1 MDQQVSTASNEPS
14 RARHAQ
20 VVPSFVLALL
30 RRPLDSWVG
39 QVSPGELL
47 RWERAGDLTE
57 SARRDLR
64 QTIVKRNRQQAE
76 RLWSRQVGVRLAE
89 NWQAALLPSDRKR
102 VESLVT
108 MCGERPLVE
117 LTLREVKEALK
128 LPLEHTLAI
137 LARLEAVYWVPPAQ
151 AQEQYAPS
159 AINQCP
165 RCSVT
170 PEMRAL
176 AYEVLQLRWLKT
188 VNPQDVR
195 FPYPSEVALPDW
207 IRAQMDQST
216 VLVEVPD
223 LLKRLAAA
231 DKLTAAEE
239 AQAIAEAV
247 GTLCVPRS
255 NPEAAPRWVAI
266 LLSRHISPQGD
277 GRTLIEVGNANGV
290 TRERIRQICEAF
302 EDVFIESDIA
312 TPALD
317 KSLAATSRIA
327 PCSVDEVNEQLARF
341 IGEGAGIESLLHW
354 TSVLG
359 RDDVKVICHRTR
371 TRVRGQLVDIKM
383 VERAETAPWM
393 TAMIRLVSRDC
404 SMFGCTNIL
413 RVAGLL
419 ALRKN
424 ATPGQEA
431 MENAL
436 EGAAGFRWLDRE
448 TGWFALGD
456 SSGCS
461 AASRVRKMMAVAH
474 DHLGTDEITAA
485 LASDDMWM
493 YRETQS
499 LGLATP
505 PVHVL
510 RELFRGWPWLR
521 VVQKGRFAPAD
532 SFDATRVLSDVE
544 QLGVKVITDHDGVAC
559 RFELKEALI
568 GQLNVSDVLVSVML
582 GSSPIF
588 ERVEHG
594 LYRLIGQ
601 RVGDGAVNSARIR
614 LRERNSHPLPVME
627 GAKLN
632 EFGAR
637 VTEAAMRNEQYHVPM
652 RFKKRL
658 FGQRVVVRDAD
669 DNVLGEARVG
679 QAGTLAGLNRLFPAV
694 KPGDVY
700 RVEVLDESLRVC
712 LCPDASTPTAE
723 GDQLASNQD

>member
-1 MDQQVSTASNEPS
+1 VDQKVATPSGEPAS
-14 RARHAQ
+14 ARHAQ

-30 RRPLDSWVG
+30 RRPLESWVG
-39 QVSPGELL
+39 KVSPGELL

-57 SARRDLR
+57 SARQDLR
-64 QTIVKRNRQQAE
+64 QTIVKRNRQHAE

-89 NWQAALLPSDRKR
+89 NWQTALLPSDRKR
-102 VESLVT
+102 VETLAAALD
-108 MCGERPLVE
+108 GRPLAE

-128 LPLEHTLAI
+128 LPLEHTLAV

-151 AQEQYAPS
+151 AQRRYAPAVIEQYSPCCVS
-159 AINQCP
+159 D
-165 RCSVT
+165 
-170 PEMRAL
+170 EMRAL
-176 AYEVLQLRWLKT
+176 AEEVLQLRWLKS
-188 VNPQDVR
+188 VKPQDVR
-195 FPYPSEVALPDW
+195 FAYPGEEALPDW
-207 IRAQMDQST
+207 IRDQMAQPA
-216 VLVEVPD
+216 VPGIVPD
-223 LLKRLAAA
+223 LLQRLAAA
-231 DKLTAAEE
+231 DKLTAADE
-239 AQAIAEAV
+239 ARAIVEAV
-247 GTLCVPRS
+247 GVLCVPRT

-277 GRTLIEVGNANGV
+277 GRTLIEVGDANGV
-290 TRERIRQICEAF
+290 TRERIRQICEEF
-302 EDVFIESDIA
+302 EDVFVELDIA

-317 KSLAATSRIA
+317 KVLLATSRIT

-341 IGEGAGIESLLHW
+341 IGEGAGIESLLRW
-354 TSVLG
+354 ATVIG
-359 RDDVKVICHRTR
+359 RDDVKVVCRRAR

-393 TAMIRLVSRDC
+393 TAMVRLVSRDC

-419 ALRKN
+419 ALREN

-431 MENAL
+431 IETAL

-448 TGWFALGD
+448 TGWFSLGD

-474 DHLGTDEITAA
+474 DHLGTDEIAAA

-532 SFDATRVLSDVE
+532 TFDATGVLSDGE
-544 QLGVKVITDHDGVAC
+544 QLSVKVITDHDGVAC
-559 RFELKEALI
+559 RFELKEALM
-568 GQLNVSDVLVSVML
+568 GQLKVSDVLVSAML

-588 ERVEHG
+588 ERLEHG

-601 RVGDGAVNSARIR
+601 RVGDGAVNAARGR
-614 LRERNSHPLPVME
+614 LRERNRHPLPVMA
-627 GAKLN
+627 GARPN

-658 FGQRVVVRDAD
+658 FGHRLAVRDAD
-669 DNVLGEARVG
+669 GNVLGEARVG
-679 QAGTLAGLNRLFPAV
+679 QAGALAGLNRLFPQV
-694 KPGDVY
+694 KPGDLY
-700 RVEVLDESLRVC
+700 RVEVLDEGLRVR
-712 LCPDASTPTAE
+712 LCADAIPPAAE
-723 GDQLASNQD
+723 GDLQVSEQD